1 MPLRIV
7 FAVLFAVSA
16 LGIARPPLAAAS
28 DFTPDQKK
36 EIEGIIGDYLKNHP
50 DVLIDAIQA
59 ADDKL
64 KADAKDKVSQ
74 ALAANRQQVY
84 DDPQSPV
91 AGNPNGNVTL
101 VEFFDYRCPY
111 CKQVEPSLEKLIGED
126 HQLKFVF
133 KEFPVLGP
141 DSEVAARVA
150 LAAKK
155 QGKYDAFHR
164 AMMDTAGHIDE
175 TVIYKVAASVG
186 LDIDRLKQDI
196 ELARYREG
204 AEGQS
209 RSRQDARPRRHA
221 VLYRRHHD
229 RARRDQRRGFEAAR
243 GGRAEEIEGA
253 VRRGAAC
260 RPRRGCATARGSRCG
275 RNRHGRGAASRGRR
289 RSARRLC
296 AIYGGR

>member
-1 MPLRIV
+1 MPLRFVLVLLLALSAIGIV
-7 FAVLFAVSA
+7 
-16 LGIARPPLAAAS
+16 RPPLAAAS

-50 DVLIDAIQA
+50 EVLIDAIQA

-64 KADAKDKVSQ
+64 KADAKDKAAE
-74 ALAANRQQVY
+74 ALAANRQQVF

-111 CKQVEPSLEKLIGED
+111 CKQVEPSLEKLLGED

-141 DSEVAARVA
+141 ESEVAARVA

-164 AMMDTAGHIDE
+164 AMMGTTGQINQA
-175 TVIYKVAASVG
+175 VIFRVASSVG
-186 LDIDRLKQDI
+186 LDVDRVKQDMDGPDIEKELKANLDLGKTLNLDGTPSFIVGGTIVPGAISASDLKQLI
-196 ELARYREG
+196 A
-204 AEGQS
+204 
-209 RSRQDARPRRHA
+209 DARKK
-221 VLYRRHHD
+221 
-229 RARRDQRRGFEAAR
+229 
-243 GGRAEEIEGA
+243 
-253 VRRGAAC
+253 
-260 RPRRGCATARGSRCG
+260 
-275 RNRHGRGAASRGRR
+275 
-289 RSARRLC
+289 
-296 AIYGGR
+296 